1 VRVQG
6 QRGRRRL
13 SLADFQ
19 KVLKELK
26 SEFGAISSAILG
38 RDGMM
43 MAGDIPD
50 GVTADTLTIMCA
62 TMMGAAV
69 TAHSELRTGQPKLI
83 RITSENHEMF
93 ITSAGPKAI
102 IITVVPKGTNLEALQ
117 QMLLKVP
124 DMLSE

>member
-1 VRVQG
+1 M
-6 QRGRRRL
+6 
-13 SLADFQ
+13 ADFQ

-26 SEFGAISSAILG
+26 SDFGAISSAILG

-102 IITVVPKGTNLEALQ
+102 IITVVPKGTNMEALQ